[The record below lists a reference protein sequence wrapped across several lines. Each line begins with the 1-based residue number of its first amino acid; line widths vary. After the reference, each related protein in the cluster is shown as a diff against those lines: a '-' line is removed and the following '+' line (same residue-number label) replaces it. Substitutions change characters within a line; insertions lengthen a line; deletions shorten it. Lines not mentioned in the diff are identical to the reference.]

1 MTTGITDAACLGDAL
16 AATIRDEKLQLLGG
30 RDLLDEYNGLRRN
43 VFLNIS
49 NERSIA
55 AKKTCQ
61 MDPENLPQQFLD
73 NVKAAQDNPDLTRKQ
88 LLLSLDLQTLLDL
101 PKELKGPEWGP
112 NGPHQVNAVNGY

>member
-1 MTTGITDAACLGDAL
+1 M
-16 AATIRDEKLQLLGG
+16 
-30 RDLLDEYNGLRRN
+30 LDEYNSLRRN

-49 NERSIA
+49 NARSIA

-73 NVKAAQDNPDLTRKQ
+73 NVKAAKENPEVTRKQ
-88 LLLSLDLQTLLDL
+88 LLTSLDLQTLLDL

-112 NGPHQVNAVNGY
+112 NGPHKVNAVNGY

>member
-16 AATIRDEKLQLLGG
+16 AATIRDEKLHLLGG

-73 NVKAAQDNPDLTRKQ
+73 NVKVAQDNPDLTRKQ

-101 PKELKGPEWGP
+101 PEELKGLEWGV
-112 NGPHQVNAVNGY
+112 NGPHKVNAVNGY